1 MSHMIDESTGKA
13 AIAYVGETPWHGL
26 GFKITPGASIDVW
39 RKEAGLSFDIVR
51 APVQFERIDFAALAS
66 GDGITIPTQMVAMP
80 ERHVLYRSDT
90 GLPLAVVSKDYKVVQ
105 PSEVLDFFGKL
116 AEIGGFE
123 LETAGALS
131 DGKRIWA
138 LAKVNDG
145 APIIGQDVV
154 RPYVLLATSYDGTMA
169 TTAKMTAVRVVCNN
183 TITMAV
189 GAFDASTGAVSGKSE
204 SDTEGRAV
212 SSMVRIPHSK
222 IFDPDAVRLDLGI
235 VANVWEKWLVNTRM
249 LAERDMTVDQAD
261 QFTFKLLSSFQPV
274 PRDNKPLPDVRKS
287 KGFDRIMSMFSNGDL
302 IGSDLT
308 GGLNRWRMLNAC
320 TEFVDHERGKTDDTR
335 ITSAWFG
342 AGEGIKNRAY
352 EMLLSDR
359 TFEYQ
364 TVAA

>member
-1 MSHMIDESTGKA
+1 MSHMIDETTGRA
-13 AIAYVGETPWHGL
+13 AIAYVGEAPWHKL
-26 GFKITPGASIDVW
+26 GQRLTAGAPIEVW
-39 RKEAGLSFDIVR
+39 RKEAGLDYSVIR
-51 APVQFERIDFAALAS
+51 TPVQFERIDFSAI
-66 GDGITIPTQMVAMP
+66 GTTDGAVVPTEVMSMP

-90 GLPLAVVSKDYKVVQ
+90 GAPLSVVSKDYKVVQ
-105 PSEVLDFFGKL
+105 PGEVLDFFGRL

-145 APIIGQDVV
+145 APIVGHDVV

-169 TTAKMTAVRVVCNN
+169 TTAKFTAIRVVCNN

-222 IFDPDAVRLDLGI
+222 IFNPDAVRMDLGI
-235 VANVWEKWLVNTRM
+235 VANVWEKWLVNTRL

-261 QFTFKLLSSFQPV
+261 QFTFKLLSSFQPA

-352 EMLLSDR
+352 EMLMSEDE
-359 TFEYQ
+359 FK
-364 TVAA
+364 VPA